1 MKLYNPATRSAVDYY
16 PLKST
21 STGKIYKGQYLRCYV
36 TTGGRTIERIETS
49 KEMRKEVDR
58 LVDIGYGVAG
68 FSTDP
73 EIFDPAYH
81 IAF

>member
-16 PLKST
+16 PLKSA

-36 TTGGRTIERIETS
+36 TTAGRTIERIETS

-58 LVDIGYGVAG
+58 LVDNGYGVAG
-68 FSTDP
+68 FNTDP
-73 EIFDPAYH
+73 EAYDPARH
-81 IAF
+81 IFF